1 MTTHN
6 KISQLKQ
13 QSIIQHKQACNS
25 HSFFNLLTSD
35 ELLSTLD
42 ELLPEH
48 RERTYPP
55 TETLSM
61 FLAQALNDDRSCQ
74 NIVNE
79 AAVNKVAMGLSPM
92 STRTGGYCRARQR
105 LPLELISS
113 LVRETGALASHQIP
127 DEWLWKG
134 RKVKLID
141 GTTAAMPDTPANQ
154 HKYPQPDSQKPGLGF
169 PMCRLLGV
177 ICLSSGMLLNA
188 DICPYQ
194 GKGSDEH
201 TMLRTMIDTFDAGDL
216 LVGDAYFG
224 SYFMLVALIERGV
237 DAVFEQFGAR
247 RRTVDFSKGVRVGS
261 KDHIVELKKPK
272 KKPSWMSIDVYQQA
286 PDTIKIRELKVDK
299 KLIIT
304 TLLSPKEAT
313 KTELKSLYKQRWH
326 VELDIRNIKTT
337 MGMAMLSCRSP
348 KMVEKE
354 IWIYFLAYNLI
365 RLLMAQTALLADIL
379 PRKLSFKH
387 TVQLWLAWSKSN
399 TYGANS
405 KSNDV
410 LFALISQHIVG
421 NRPNRIEPRS
431 IKKRPKHYP
440 NLLYPRQQSRDYV
453 KKYGHP
459 HKIK

>member
-1 MTTHN
+1 MSTHN

-13 QSIIQHKQACNS
+13 QSIIQHKQSCNS
-25 HSFFNLLTSD
+25 HSFFNILTSD
-35 ELLSTLD
+35 ELLSTL
-42 ELLPEH
+42 EGLLPEH

-61 FLAQALNDDRSCQ
+61 FLSQALNDDRSCQ
-74 NIVNE
+74 QIVNE
-79 AAVNKVAMGLSPM
+79 AAVNRISVGLPPM

-127 DEWLWKG
+127 SEWLWK
-134 RKVKLID
+134 RKKVKLID
-141 GTTAAMPDTPANQ
+141 GTTAAMPDTAANQ
-154 HKYPQPDSQKPGLGF
+154 QKYPQPDSQKPGLGF

-177 ICLSSGMLLNA
+177 ICLSSGLLLNA

-201 TMLRTMIDTFDAGDL
+201 TMLRHMIDSFDTGDL

-224 SYFMLVALIERGV
+224 SYFMLAALTERGV
-237 DAVFEQFGAR
+237 EAVFEQFGAR
-247 RRTVDFSKGVRVGS
+247 RRTVDFRKGIRIGF
-261 KDHIVELKKPK
+261 KDHIVELEKPK
-272 KKPSWMSIDVYQQA
+272 KKPDWMSVEDYQQA

-313 KTELKSLYKQRWH
+313 KAELKSLYKQRWH

-337 MGMAMLSCRSP
+337 MGMETLSCRSP
-348 KMVEKE
+348 EMVEKE

-365 RLLMAQTALLADIL
+365 RLLMAQTALLVDIL
-379 PRKLSFKH
+379 PRELSFKH
-387 TVQLWLAWSKSN
+387 TVQLWLAWSKAN
-399 TYGANS
+399 IYGASHKN
-405 KSNDV
+405 NDA
-410 LFALISQHIVG
+410 LFVLISQNIVG
-421 NRPNRIEPRS
+421 NRKGRIEPRS
-431 IKKRPKHYP
+431 IKKRPKDYP
-440 NLLYPRQQSRDYV
+440 NLSYPRQQARDCV

-459 HKIK
+459 QKIK